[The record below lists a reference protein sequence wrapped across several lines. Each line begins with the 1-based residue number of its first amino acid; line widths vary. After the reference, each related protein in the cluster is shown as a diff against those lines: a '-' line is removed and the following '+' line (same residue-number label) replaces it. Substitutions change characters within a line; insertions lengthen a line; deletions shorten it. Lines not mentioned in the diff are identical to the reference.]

1 MKIGVDFDNT
11 LANYDGLFAK
21 LATEAGLVPD
31 LPVWPPVEKT
41 VLRDRLRAAEGGEL
55 EWQRLQALDYGPR
68 LVDATLMPHA
78 ERFLRQCR
86 AQKIEVNIVSHKTQ
100 FAACKDV
107 EDDLREAAM
116 TWMSRHG
123 FFGELGLSP
132 EHVFFEDDRAAK
144 VARIGELDLHYF
156 VDDLEQVLRHPD
168 FPANV
173 QALLFDPKGAAK
185 SGPYKM
191 FRSWND
197 ITQACLGHELVQ

>member
-55 EWQRLQALDYGPR
+55 EWQRLQALAYGPR

-86 AQKIEVNIVSHKTQ
+86 AQKIEVNKSWNKSYAIQT
-100 FAACKDV
+100 
-107 EDDLREAAM
+107 
-116 TWMSRHG
+116 SR
-123 FFGELGLSP
+123 
-132 EHVFFEDDRAAK
+132 R
-144 VARIGELDLHYF
+144 
-156 VDDLEQVLRHPD
+156 
-168 FPANV
+168 NV